1 MMNQTIT
8 TVGIDVSKGK
18 RAVAVRRADR
28 KIVLPPVQIDHTA
41 DGVSRLVEQLR
52 EIGGDMRIVMEHTRM
67 Y

>member
-28 KIVLPPVQIDHTA
+28 KIVLPPVQIDHT
-41 DGVSRLVEQLR
+41 DRKSVV
-52 EIGGDMRIVMEHTRM
+52 
-67 Y
+67 